1 MKPFDH
7 NKFVGYVC
15 EVTPQY
21 VRLQI
26 PSAKLLHTFYFN
38 GEIFSGG
45 SVGSFV
51 VIEGQE
57 YGFLGRVFELNLPQ
71 GERTEITNRSINEED
86 TQFHP
91 IAKVELLALFD
102 IYKPES
108 IIKTVSRYPSVGSK
122 VFSCSDEQIGAYIS
136 AFGIKTDDK
145 DVPFAPLGKLTSNNA
160 LCNISLN
167 SLFGRHCAVLGTTG
181 GGKSWTVAKLIE
193 LASDY
198 TENKCILI
206 DATGEY
212 NNINENIQNI
222 ELGTGE
228 YIFDYKNLS
237 IDELYYLL
245 HPSSKTQVPKLM
257 EAIRSLKMSKLD
269 NNTELSL
276 YYKQD
281 SQGNPI
287 KGNIYKAK
295 KTKRAFE
302 VFYYNHIVQI
312 EDKSCN
318 FDFNLLAAQITNECN
333 WDSDRNNPSMWGD
346 RNETDVSNC
355 ISLISRINNV
365 MSTSEYNKI
374 FGFRKDT
381 IPDAKDLREGIQEFL
396 NGENSVL
403 RLNFSK
409 VSFDYQ
415 VREILVNAIGNYLL
429 NEARKGLYK
438 DNPIII
444 FMDEA
449 HQFLN
454 KSIADEYFSAK
465 PLDAFEQISKEARK
479 YGLFLCI
486 ATQMPRDI
494 PLGTLSQMGT
504 FVVHRLINEQDKKAV
519 ENAAS
524 AANRNSLSFL
534 PSFGEGEALLVGV
547 DFPMPL
553 TIKVNAPQKVPDSQ
567 TPKLKQKGKHIVFD
581 YCCLVYCCMHMRSN
595 LWQIEEK

>member
-222 ELGTGE
+222 ELSTGE

-295 KTKRAFE
+295 KTKRTFE

-365 MSTSEYNKI
+365 ISTSEYNKI

-567 TPKLKQKGKHIVFD
+567 TPKIKQKGKHI
-581 YCCLVYCCMHMRSN
+581 
-595 LWQIEEK
+595 

>member
-1 MKPFDH
+1 MKQTILAIMKPFDH
-7 NKFVGYVC
+7 NKFIGYVC

-26 PSAKLLHTFYFN
+26 PSAKLLRTFYFN
-38 GEIFSGG
+38 GEIYLGG

-57 YGFLGRVFELNLPQ
+57 FGFLGRLFEITLPQ
-71 GERTEITNRSINEED
+71 GEKIEITDKNINEED

-91 IAKVELLALFD
+91 IAKIELLALFNV
-102 IYKPES
+102 YCPQT
-108 IIKTVSRYPSVGSK
+108 IIKTISRYPAVGAK
-122 VFSCSDEQIGAYIS
+122 AFSCSDEQIENYIS
-136 AFGIKTDDK
+136 TFGIKKDD
-145 DVPFAPLGKLTSNNA
+145 DGNVPLAPLGKLTSNNVM
-160 LCNISLN
+160 CKISLN

-193 LASDY
+193 LASTY
-198 TENKCILI
+198 TKNKSILI

-212 NNINENIQNI
+212 SKLHCAKTI

-257 EAIRSLKMSKLD
+257 EAVRSLKMSKLD
-269 NNTELSL
+269 NNAELCL

-281 SQGNPI
+281 EQGKI
-287 KGNIYKAK
+287 ISKNIYKANK
-295 KTKRAFE
+295 EKRSFE
-302 VFYYNHIVQI
+302 VFYYKNITMI
-312 EDKSCN
+312 EDKFCD
-318 FDFNLLAAQITNECN
+318 FDFSLLAAQITNECN
-333 WDSDRNNPSMWGD
+333 WDSDRNNSTLWGG

-355 ISLISRINNV
+355 ISLISRVNNI

-374 FGFRKDT
+374 FGFRKST
-381 IPDAKDLREGIQEFL
+381 IPNAKDLKDGIQEFL
-396 NGENSVL
+396 QSNDEVL
-403 RLNFSK
+403 RLDFSR

-429 NEARKGLYK
+429 EEARNGKYRIT
-438 DNPIII
+438 PIIVFI
-444 FMDEA
+444 DEA

-465 PLDAFEQISKEARK
+465 PLDAFEQISKEVRK

-504 FVVHRLINEQDKKAV
+504 FIVHRLINEQDKKAV
-519 ENAAS
+519 ECAAS
-524 AANRNSLSFL
+524 AANRNTLSFL
-534 PSFGEGEALLVGV
+534 PILGEGEALLVGV

-553 TIKVNAPQKVPDSQ
+553 TLKIDAPSNRPNSQ
-567 TPKLKQKGKHIVFD
+567 TPKLTKK
-581 YCCLVYCCMHMRSN
+581 
-595 LWQIEEK
+595 

>member
-567 TPKLKQKGKHIVFD
+567 TPKLKQKVNIYKLTIAV
-581 YCCLVYCCMHMRSN
+581 
-595 LWQIEEK
+595 

>member
-295 KTKRAFE
+295 KTKHAFE

-567 TPKLKQKGKHIVFD
+567 TPKLKQKGKHI
-581 YCCLVYCCMHMRSN
+581 
-595 LWQIEEK
+595 

>member
-1 MKPFDH
+1 MNPFDH
-7 NKFVGYVC
+7 NKFVGYIC

-21 VRLQI
+21 VRLQV
-26 PSAKLLHTFYFN
+26 PSAKLLHTFYFD
-38 GEIFSGG
+38 GEIFLGG

-71 GERTEITNRSINEED
+71 GERTEITNRCINEEA
-86 TQFHP
+86 TLFHP
-91 IAKVELLALFD
+91 IAKIELLALFD
-102 IYKPES
+102 IYKPAT

-136 AFGIKTDDK
+136 AFGVKPDDK
-145 DVPFAPLGKLTSNNA
+145 DVPFAPFGKLTSNNA
-160 LCNISLN
+160 VCNISLN

-193 LASDY
+193 LVSDY
-198 TENKCILI
+198 TENKSILI

-212 NNINENIQNI
+212 NNINENTQNI

-237 IDELYYLL
+237 IDELYFLL

-281 SQGNPI
+281 LQRNPI
-287 KGNIYKAK
+287 AGNIYKAK
-295 KTKRAFE
+295 KAKRAFE
-302 VFYYNHIVQI
+302 VFYYNHIMQI

-333 WDSDRNNPSMWGD
+333 WDSDRNNSSLWGD

-365 MSTSEYNKI
+365 MSTSEYNSI
-374 FGFRKDT
+374 FGFRKGT
-381 IPDAKDLREGIQEFL
+381 IPNAKDLRDGIQDFL
-396 NGENSVL
+396 KSEKNIL

-429 NEARKGLYK
+429 EDARKGLYK
-438 DNPIII
+438 DSSIIVFI
-444 FMDEA
+444 DEA

-534 PSFGEGEALLVGV
+534 PTLGEGEALLVGV

-553 TIKVNAPQKVPDSQ
+553 TIKVDAPQKTPDSQ
-567 TPKLKQKGKHIVFD
+567 TPKLKQKGKHV
-581 YCCLVYCCMHMRSN
+581 
-595 LWQIEEK
+595 

>member
-38 GEIFSGG
+38 GEIFSSG

-136 AFGIKTDDK
+136 AFGIKTGDK

-181 GGKSWTVAKLIE
+181 GGKSWTVAKLLE

-276 YYKQD
+276 YYKQNP
-281 SQGNPI
+281 QGNPI

-295 KTKRAFE
+295 KIKRAFE

-346 RNETDVSNC
+346 RNENDVSNC

-396 NGENSVL
+396 KGENSVL

-567 TPKLKQKGKHIVFD
+567 TPKLKQKGKHI
-581 YCCLVYCCMHMRSN
+581 
-595 LWQIEEK
+595 

>member
-122 VFSCSDEQIGAYIS
+122 FFSCSDEQIGAYIS

-567 TPKLKQKGKHIVFD
+567 TPKLKQKGKHI
-581 YCCLVYCCMHMRSN
+581 
-595 LWQIEEK
+595 

>member
-553 TIKVNAPQKVPDSQ
+553 TKKSTLRKRYQI
-567 TPKLKQKGKHIVFD
+567 PKHP
-581 YCCLVYCCMHMRSN
+581 N
-595 LWQIEEK
+595 

>member
-287 KGNIYKAK
+287 KGNIYKSK

-567 TPKLKQKGKHIVFD
+567 TPKLKQKGKHI
-581 YCCLVYCCMHMRSN
+581 
-595 LWQIEEK
+595 

>member
-136 AFGIKTDDK
+136 AFGTKTDDK

-281 SQGNPI
+281 SRGNPI

-567 TPKLKQKGKHIVFD
+567 TPKLKQKGKHI
-581 YCCLVYCCMHMRSN
+581 
-595 LWQIEEK
+595 